1 MNKSDTEGGLLSR
14 VVRFVRNPSA
24 NWSELD
30 GRLSGVGTPK
40 DRVALR
46 AAIERK
52 RRNDFVR
59 KREFDMLRAALRQRQ
74 ERQAGQG
81 TASGQSVLQGA
92 GTEGGGQEKT
102 LDKIAR
108 IEAQMS
114 QNWLRWRTGEEI
126 EPGGR
131 FRIGGTP
138 VTVPVG
144 PVSAVTVPGHLQARP
159 WGPAATLPI
168 EMLHPDPSGAASTS
182 PPSRHDG
189 FDMAPMAVLEEAAV
203 RFANGDDEAAEQ
215 SLRAAIAQEVDSP
228 AGRSAWLALLDFFHA
243 QGDVDRF
250 EETAVEY
257 VELFG
262 GTLPRWPDATA
273 GAPAAPGT
281 SSPTVSVNPG
291 LDACWTCPSL
301 LDESAVTRL
310 GQTFQDGV
318 ATRWL
323 DWTALVSAD
332 LASAQALLDL
342 VRRWTGLGVEFRFVG
357 AGVLRRRLK
366 ASTPSGRREND
377 PLWWHLRL
385 ELLRLMHR
393 HEEFE
398 LAALDFC
405 VTYGVLPPDWVLPT
419 NRFQVA
425 DALPMSD
432 RAQAEAPVEVQP
444 VRPVEPW
451 PSDLDGMDVMEW
463 PSVVSDTEFQPSMMG
478 PVSAVAG
485 AMGMGAPSV
494 PALRGALQG
503 TAAGELAHL
512 QEALAQ
518 HATDQPFV
526 IDCAGLVRL
535 DFSAGGKLLQ
545 WLLSTMA
552 KGIQV
557 ELIGVNRLVA
567 AFFHVVGIDEAVT
580 VRLREY

>member
-1 MNKSDTEGGLLSR
+1 MNKPDTEGGLLSR

-30 GRLSGVGTPK
+30 GRLSGVGTPR

-74 ERQAGQG
+74 ERQAGLG
-81 TASGQSVLQGA
+81 TASGQSALQGA

-126 EPGGR
+126 EPEDR
-131 FRIGGTP
+131 FRIGGAR

-159 WGPAATLPI
+159 WGDAPNLPI
-168 EMLHPDPSGAASTS
+168 EMLASGAVAGAGLA
-182 PPSRHDG
+182 RQDG
-189 FDMAPMAVLEEAAV
+189 LDAAPMAVLEEAAV

-228 AGRSAWLALLDFFHA
+228 AGRWAWLALLDLFHA

-250 EETAVEY
+250 EETAAEF

-262 GTLPRWPDATA
+262 GALPRWPGANVPSEPGA
-273 GAPAAPGT
+273 GVSAAPAQPSPG
-281 SSPTVSVNPG
+281 
-291 LDACWTCPSL
+291 ACWACPSL

-310 GQTFQDGV
+310 GQAFPEGGSV
-318 ATRWL
+318 RWL

-332 LASAQALLDL
+332 LAAAQALLDL
-342 VRRWTGLGVEFRFVG
+342 ARRWAGQAVEFRFVG
-357 AGVLRRRLK
+357 AGILRRRLK

-377 PLWWHLRL
+377 PLWWQLRL
-385 ELLRLMHR
+385 ALLRLMHR

-398 LAALDFC
+398 LVALDFC
-405 VTYGVLPPDWVLPT
+405 VTYGVLPPDWVPPV

-425 DALPMSD
+425 DALPAFPSSPAGTPVAS
-432 RAQAEAPVEVQP
+432 RPEAAPEAW
-444 VRPVEPW
+444 RT
-451 PSDLDGMDVMEW
+451 DLEGMDVMEW
-463 PSVVSDTEFQPSMMG
+463 PSVASDTEFHPSMLGAVPAPAAPVG
-478 PVSAVAG
+478 PV
-485 AMGMGAPSV
+485 
-494 PALRGALQG
+494 LQGALEG
-503 TAAGELAHL
+503 TAASELARL
-512 QEALAQ
+512 QDALAQ
-518 HATDQPFV
+518 HSAGQMFV

-552 KGIQV
+552 RGVQV
-557 ELIGVNRLVA
+557 ELVGVNRLVA